1 MASNPLLA
9 LTHPI
14 PFSTIQAEHVVPG
27 VRQLIA
33 EAQARIDEIAGGSGF
48 EGTLGALDA
57 ATERLDNAMG
67 VVGHLESVANT
78 PELRAAYTE
87 VQPEIS
93 AFYSKITLNEGL
105 WQALK
110 AFDASDEARAL
121 TGEKQRLR
129 TKVVADFRRQGADLP
144 PEGKEKLLALDVEL
158 GQTTLKFSQNVLD
171 ATNAFELI
179 VEDEARLAGLP
190 PSALDAA
197 RQSAAEAGKSGYRF
211 TLQAPSYVPVMTYLA
226 DAGLREQL
234 YRAFNRRATSAEH
247 DNRPLVR
254 RILELR
260 RQRANLLG
268 FTSFADLVLADRR
281 AKNGETARRFVDDL
295 RQKTGAAFRRENEEL
310 MAFRRQ
316 IEGPDAPALA
326 PWDISYYAEKQ
337 RRALYDLDEEALRP
351 YFAADRVI
359 EGLFQVAARLY
370 GLKVEPWAD
379 APVWDPAVRAFTLRD
394 EHGAEVARFYSDIY
408 PRPSKRDGAWMQGIF
423 TSHRTSPVAVAV
435 FAANLTPPVGDA
447 PALLTHR
454 EVETLFH
461 EFGHLL
467 HHTLSKVE
475 LRSLGGTN
483 VAWDFVELP
492 SQIMENWCWER
503 PALDLFAHHH
513 ATGETLPDEHL
524 TRMRRARTFRAA
536 NMQMRQL
543 GFAELDLA
551 LHIDFDPASSADPVE
566 LARTILERHSS
577 TPLPAEHAMAASFS
591 HLFASPVAYAAGYYS
606 YKWAEVLD
614 ADAFSLFL
622 EEGIFDR
629 RVGDRFRAEILSK
642 GDSEDPAELYRRF
655 RGREPSLDPLL
666 ERLGL
671 TA

>member
-1 MASNPLLA
+1 
-9 LTHPI
+9 
-14 PFSTIQAEHVVPG
+14 
-27 VRQLIA
+27 
-33 EAQARIDEIAGGSGF
+33 
-48 EGTLGALDA
+48 
-57 ATERLDNAMG
+57 
-67 VVGHLESVANT
+67 
-78 PELRAAYTE
+78 
-87 VQPEIS
+87 
-93 AFYSKITLNEGL
+93 
-105 WQALK
+105 
-110 AFDASDEARAL
+110 
-121 TGEKQRLR
+121 
-129 TKVVADFRRQGADLP
+129 
-144 PEGKEKLLALDVEL
+144 
-158 GQTTLKFSQNVLD
+158 
-171 ATNAFELI
+171 
-179 VEDEARLAGLP
+179 
-190 PSALDAA
+190 
-197 RQSAAEAGKSGYRF
+197 
-211 TLQAPSYVPVMTYLA
+211 MTYLE
-226 DAGLREQL
+226 DARLREEL
-234 YRAFNRRATSAEH
+234 YRAFNRRATSPEH

-268 FTSFADLVLADRR
+268 FASFADLVLADRM
-281 AKNGETARRFVDDL
+281 AKSGETARRFVGDL
-295 RQKTGAAFRRENEEL
+295 RQKTEGAFRRENEEL
-310 MAFRRQ
+310 GAFRRQ
-316 IEGPDAPALA
+316 IEGADAPPLA
-326 PWDISYYAEKQ
+326 PWDIGYYSEKQ

-370 GLKVEPWAD
+370 GLKVEPWRD

-394 EHGAEVARFYSDIY
+394 EQGAEVARFYSDIY
-408 PRPSKRDGAWMQGIF
+408 PRPSKRDGAWMHGLF
-423 TSHRTSPVAVAV
+423 TSHRASPVAVAV

-503 PALDLFAHHH
+503 SALDLFAHHH
-513 ATGETLPDEHL
+513 ETGATLPDEFL

-536 NMQMRQL
+536 NVQMRQL

-551 LHIDFDPASSADPVE
+551 LHVDFDPASSADPVE

-577 TPLPAEHAMAASFS
+577 TTLPPEHAMVASFS

-629 RVGDRFRAEILSK
+629 KVGERFRAAILSK
-642 GDSEDPAELYRRF
+642 GDSEDPAELYRQF
-655 RGREPSLDPLL
+655 RGREPNLDPLL

-671 TA
+671 TI